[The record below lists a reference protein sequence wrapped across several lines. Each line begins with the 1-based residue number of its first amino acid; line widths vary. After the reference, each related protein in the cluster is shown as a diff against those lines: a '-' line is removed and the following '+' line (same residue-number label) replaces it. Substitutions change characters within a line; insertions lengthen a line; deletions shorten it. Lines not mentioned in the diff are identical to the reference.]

1 MASNE
6 HPIVSQTESRISP
19 YPYVYVCED
28 GTYRELSADE
38 RFYLETLFH
47 PADGGR
53 PYVKNSYASRTP
65 IGKIGGFLRRDKLPL
80 DCRRR
85 G

>member
-1 MASNE
+1 
-6 HPIVSQTESRISP
+6 
-19 YPYVYVCED
+19 VYILED

-38 RFYLETLFH
+38 RSYLETPFH

-53 PYVKNSYASRTP
+53 PYVKTDYSSRTP
-65 IGKIGGFLRRDKLPL
+65 AGRISGFLHRRDLPL
-80 DCRRR
+80 NCRRK